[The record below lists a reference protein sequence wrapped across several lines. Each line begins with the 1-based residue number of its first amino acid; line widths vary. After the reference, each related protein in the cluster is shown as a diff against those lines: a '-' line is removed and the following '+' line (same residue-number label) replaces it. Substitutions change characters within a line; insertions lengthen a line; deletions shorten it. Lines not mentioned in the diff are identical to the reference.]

1 VHISPTTDGEKVI
14 FLSARAERVASFHP
28 IHPSAVC
35 DCCRGDK
42 GAGECERVYVCESER
57 ANNASERERP
67 NWRACSELHHLDGT
81 PSFDIVLDA
90 RSAQHTHYRLGT
102 TGRVC
107 VREKERERERGP
119 AGLALIRSSDSL

>member
-1 VHISPTTDGEKVI
+1 V
-14 FLSARAERVASFHP
+14 R
-28 IHPSAVC
+28 
-35 DCCRGDK
+35 
-42 GAGECERVYVCESER
+42 ERVYVKAKELTM
-57 ANNASERERP
+57 RERP

-107 VREKERERERGP
+107 VCGRKERERGP